1 MMFAHYS
8 WRDRLSSL
16 LTRGCEVDAITH
28 TTDEC
33 NVESAIEHF
42 KFAAEKDPDF
52 LLQETM
58 AMSGSTMTPLSI
70 AILFARAPDTFL
82 NNRENRQCIENIL
95 SDKVPSQLLECAE
108 LIKSGVLGR
117 GFGSRPQKVFRNTME
132 SWTSADLEEFS
143 IGQPKELYALI
154 RLVHPRY
161 NDYKG
166 ETIRTLLAG
175 RFKR

>member
-1 MMFAHYS
+1 MLVSHS

-28 TTDEC
+28 TTDEY

-42 KFAAEKDPDF
+42 KFAAENDPDF

-58 AMSGSTMTPLSI
+58 AMSGSTMVPLSV
-70 AILFARAPDTFL
+70 AILFSCAPDEFL
-82 NNRENRQCIENIL
+82 NDHKNRYRIQKIL
-95 SDKVPSQLLECAE
+95 SDKVPGQLLECAE
-108 LIKSGVLGR
+108 IIKSKVFGR
-117 GFGSRPQKVFRNTME
+117 GLGSRPQKTIRTVME

-143 IGQPKELYALI
+143 IGQPKELYALV
-154 RLVHPRY
+154 RLIHPRY
-161 NDYKG
+161 NDYSG
-166 ETIRTLLAG
+166 DIIRSLLMG